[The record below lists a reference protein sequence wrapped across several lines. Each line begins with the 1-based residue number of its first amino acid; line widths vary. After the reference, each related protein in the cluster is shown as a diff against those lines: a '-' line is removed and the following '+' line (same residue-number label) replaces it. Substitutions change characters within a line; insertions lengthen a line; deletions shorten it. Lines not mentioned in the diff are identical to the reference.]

1 MRKVLVALFFSFLI
15 VAVSQAAPGGA
26 VRCGKL
32 VDVRAGRLLE
42 NAPVLENVEFVLKA
56 GAVARND
63 FAAK

>member
-15 VAVSQAAPGGA
+15 VAVSQAAPVA
-26 VRCGKL
+26 PFAAASSL
-32 VDVRAGRLLE
+32 TVRAGRLLE

-63 FAAK
+63 FTAK

>member
-1 MRKVLVALFFSFLI
+1 MRKVLVGLFFSFSL
-15 VAVSQAAPGGA
+15 VAVSRAAPGGA

-42 NAPVLENVEFVLKA
+42 NAPVLENAKFVLKA

-63 FAAK
+63 FTAK